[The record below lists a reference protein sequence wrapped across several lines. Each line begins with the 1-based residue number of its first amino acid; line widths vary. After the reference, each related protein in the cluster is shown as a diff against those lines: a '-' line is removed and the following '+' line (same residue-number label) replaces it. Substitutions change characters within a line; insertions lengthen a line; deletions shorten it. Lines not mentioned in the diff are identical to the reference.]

1 MMNKKTLF
9 TTICIASMLIL
20 SVTEAQLTPPTSTGN
35 YNLTYHCGA
44 TAGLFSEELHVS
56 VPASLYDYYSGK
68 TIKIIGDSDY
78 SKLVTPDAVT
88 PIAKNLQELTR
99 NSPRSDEAF
108 ANAVLNVIHQIP
120 YQTDD
125 VKYPIETLAENNG
138 KCDSLSLL
146 AASIMKA
153 GGLDVVLL
161 YFKDVHHINIGVYL
175 EDEPQTSLWG
185 QKPTG
190 YKLNGKT
197 YWIAECTP
205 SVNWKVGEAPPLLVE
220 ERPCIISLEA
230 TENSSPAKIS
240 SQLTK
245 PHASSISVNLS
256 SDEKNRFT
264 ISGSI
269 TPAFENATV
278 SVYFSKDRISFNSM
292 ETKTDRHGEYSFVWS
307 FNLTGTYYIRTSWS
321 GNEEYAGADSES
333 LMVFVGFPQTSI
345 ELDGLG
351 YYYTFTPVEAANQE
365 LKAMQGV
372 EDFLDFQVSGPAV
385 YLTGEFIVLENEHDI
400 IKTES
405 KTVTHRKMD
414 LLASIFGKIQSWRH
428 MQMTTP
434 VDVPAGSVPVRVPDD
449 FEQTTNN
456 QFSFFLWRSSESSY
470 SCNIR
475 GVDDYEMGELDKCS
489 QTAILNTTDLVTE
502 NTWYKVQAR
511 ITQDGVTATVYD
523 SEGKSIE
530 SISDDN
536 ANSSLAVMLTNNKDR
551 VVAFKNLSVTI
562 PEQTQQTQRT
572 PIMIKLL
579 ALGAIMVLFL
589 GAVSVKRRCF
599 KSASS
604 KQDAERRNHF

>member
-1 MMNKKTLF
+1 
-9 TTICIASMLIL
+9 MLIL
-20 SVTEAQLTPPTSTGN
+20 SVAEAQPTPPTAAGN
-35 YNLTYHCGA
+35 YKCTYHCGA
-44 TAGLFSEELHVS
+44 TAELFSEELHVS

-68 TIKIIGDSDY
+68 TIKILSDRDY

-88 PIAKNLQELTR
+88 PIAQNLQELTR

-108 ANAVLNVIHQIP
+108 ANAVLTVIHQIP

-125 VKYPIETLAENNG
+125 VKYPIETLVENKG

-161 YFKDVHHINIGVYL
+161 YFKDVHHINVGVYL

-190 YKLNGKT
+190 YKLDGKT
-197 YWIAECTP
+197 YWITECTP
-205 SVNWKVGEAPPLLVE
+205 SVNWKVGELPPLLAE

-230 TENSSPAKIS
+230 TEKSSPARIS
-240 SQLTK
+240 SQLTN
-245 PHASSISVNLS
+245 PCASSISINLCS
-256 SDEKNRFT
+256 ATGGSKKSGFI

-269 TPAFENATV
+269 SPAFEDAAVT
-278 SVYFSKDRISFNSM
+278 VYFSKDGIAFNSM
-292 ETKTDRHGEYSFVWS
+292 ETKTDSRGEYSFVWS

-333 LMVFVGFPQTSI
+333 LMVFVGFPKTSI
-345 ELDGLG
+345 QLDGLR
-351 YYYTFTPVEAANQE
+351 YYYTYTPVEAANQE

-385 YLTGEFIVLENEHDI
+385 YLTGEFIVLENEHEI
-400 IKTES
+400 IKVES

-414 LLASIFGKIQSWRH
+414 LLASIFGKIQYSRL

-456 QFSFFLWRSSESSY
+456 QFSFFLWRSDDSNY
-470 SCNIR
+470 SCNVR
-475 GVDDYEMGELDKCS
+475 GVDDYEMGELDKCT
-489 QTAILNTTDLVTE
+489 QTTILNTTDLVAE
-502 NTWYKVQAR
+502 NTWYKVQAL
-511 ITQDGVTATVYD
+511 ITESGVTATLYD

-536 ANSSLAVMLTNNKDR
+536 TNSSVAVLLTNNKDR

-572 PIMIKLL
+572 SIMIKLL
-579 ALGAIMVLFL
+579 TLGVIMVLFL

-599 KSASS
+599 KAASA
-604 KQDAERRNHF
+604 KQDASTRKL